1 MKKALAIVSKNLV
14 LIIALLAAIIT
25 SFFNPE
31 ISQIYTYLDYK
42 TLASLLAMMIVI
54 AACKNIKIFRISAS
68 FILKKF
74 GSTRKIVFALVFT
87 TFIFSMFIANDMA
100 LLTFLPFTFM
110 LFKDI
115 KKPYLV
121 MYTIVLQNI
130 GANLGGMLTPFGN
143 PQNLYLYYYYNIPNL
158 EFFKIMLVPFVL
170 SIFLI
175 VICCLFVKDEKLAPD
190 VNDYGKI
197 DKMRASIYGVL
208 FVVSILI
215 VFKFIPFLIGLAVII
230 AVMLILDR
238 KAFLGV
244 DYALLLTF
252 VAFFIFT
259 GNLSHLPSVNSFIT
273 SLVNKSTLLFGTLS
287 CQFISNVPSAVL
299 FSRFTP
305 VAKYPE
311 LLLAVNLGGMGTLIA
326 SLASLISFKA
336 FSKEYKGY
344 SLKYVLVYSIVN
356 FVLLILLGLLTVVIV
371 GALKWVVFD
380 FNF

>member
-170 SIFLI
+170 SIF
-175 VICCLFVKDEKLAPD
+175 
-190 VNDYGKI
+190 
-197 DKMRASIYGVL
+197 
-208 FVVSILI
+208 
-215 VFKFIPFLIGLAVII
+215 
-230 AVMLILDR
+230 
-238 KAFLGV
+238 
-244 DYALLLTF
+244 
-252 VAFFIFT
+252 
-259 GNLSHLPSVNSFIT
+259 
-273 SLVNKSTLLFGTLS
+273 
-287 CQFISNVPSAVL
+287 
-299 FSRFTP
+299 
-305 VAKYPE
+305 
-311 LLLAVNLGGMGTLIA
+311 
-326 SLASLISFKA
+326 
-336 FSKEYKGY
+336 
-344 SLKYVLVYSIVN
+344 
-356 FVLLILLGLLTVVIV
+356 
-371 GALKWVVFD
+371 
-380 FNF
+380 